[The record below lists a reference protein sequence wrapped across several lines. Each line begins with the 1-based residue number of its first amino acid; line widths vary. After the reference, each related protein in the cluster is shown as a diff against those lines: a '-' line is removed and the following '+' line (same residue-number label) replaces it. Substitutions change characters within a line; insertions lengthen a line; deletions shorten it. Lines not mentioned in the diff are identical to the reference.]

1 MNTPQAEQGRISVT
15 VNRLQS
21 QVLADK
27 KQTFSDSSKTSNG
40 ADFRHGPPPPGA
52 QKLGFPK
59 YDGTEDPL
67 GWLHKCELF
76 FHSGR
81 SVHVFSILPIALTRV
96 SSCSMKLVALPS
108 HPQAALLQPA
118 CPPAAAV
125 PNPLSSFVSSSLL
138 CSWVVRCERSAVRP
152 RQWPRVA
159 ALRGVLVLASVRQP
173 SSLPPLQQGK
183 VQSGNVQPTRSSRP
197 ALPLP
202 PAIPRFLVA
211 LGHR

>member
-81 SVHVFSILPIALTRV
+81 SVHVWMASFSMEGTAQ
-96 SSCSMKLVALPS
+96 K
-108 HPQAALLQPA
+108 
-118 CPPAAAV
+118 
-125 PNPLSSFVSSSLL
+125 
-138 CSWVVRCERSAVRP
+138 WYY
-152 RQWPRVA
+152 
-159 ALRGVLVLASVRQP
+159 
-173 SSLPPLQQGK
+173 
-183 VQSGNVQPTRSSRP
+183 
-197 ALPLP
+197 
-202 PAIPRFLVA
+202 RF
-211 LGHR
+211 